1 MKIAICLSGGIDS
14 AISAYLLK
22 KQGASLVG
30 ITFKLFKKQKEVEK
44 AKFIAQTL
52 DIPHHTIDL
61 TQEFQEQIISYF
73 INTYAQGQTPNP
85 CALCNAKIKFG
96 KVLDWTL
103 KNLETEK
110 LATGHYVDL
119 GEYQGELLLKKAKDS
134 KKDQSYFLSL
144 INKDAL
150 SFLTFPLSGYLKE
163 EVKMMAKEVFGIETS
178 QESQDVCF
186 LKGSSVKEFLS
197 MFLKPKKGPVV
208 YKDKVVGTH
217 EGIFFYTVGQRKG
230 LRLPLG
236 KPLYITCLDPQTN
249 TIFLGEKKDLAAKG
263 LVLESLNLH
272 LPIEKWTSPEAQ
284 IRYRSP
290 MAKVKEVITEEGKT
304 KVLFEEVVFGVTPGQ
319 VCAFYEKGFLLGGG
333 IIIDKI

>member
-14 AISAYLLK
+14 AVSAYLLK
-22 KQGASLVG
+22 KQGVSLVG
-30 ITFKLFKKQKEVEK
+30 ITFKLFEKQKEIEK

-52 DIPHHTIDL
+52 DIPHHIIDL
-61 TQEFQEQIISYF
+61 TQKFQEQIISYF
-73 INTYAQGQTPNP
+73 INTYAQGKTPNP

-96 KVLDWTL
+96 EVLDWTL
-103 KNLETEK
+103 KNLGAEK

-119 GEYQGELLLKKAKDS
+119 GEYQGELLLKKPKDT

-144 INKDAL
+144 INKQVL
-150 SFLTFPLSGYLKE
+150 PFLNFPLSGYLKE
-163 EVKMMAKEVFGIETS
+163 EVKIMAKEIFGIETS

-186 LKGSSVKEFLS
+186 LKRTSVKEFLS
-197 MFLKPKKGPVV
+197 MFLQPKKGPVV
-208 YKDKVVGTH
+208 YKEKVVGTH
-217 EGIFFYTVGQRKG
+217 EGIFFYTIGQRKG
-230 LRLPLG
+230 LKLPLG

-249 TIFLGEKKDLAAKG
+249 TIFLGEKKDLAVKG

-284 IRYRSP
+284 IRYRAP
-290 MAKVKEVITEEGKT
+290 RVKVKDIITEGKKT

-319 VCAFYEKGFLLGGG
+319 VCAFYEKEFLLGGG
-333 IIIDKI
+333 IIVDKL